1 MEEDKKNKIVNKII
15 PADDLHWCEEENRYV
30 SLSDEE
36 INSIIMTC
44 VKQDITE
51 EKYIYKIVKWAGQV
65 RVGNILLNNFL
76 NDRIKIT
83 GFDGEEPFF
92 NPK

>member
-1 MEEDKKNKIVNKII
+1 
-15 PADDLHWCEEENRYV
+15 
-30 SLSDEE
+30 
-36 INSIIMTC
+36 MTC

>member
-1 MEEDKKNKIVNKII
+1 MEEDKKNKVVNKII
-15 PADDLHWCEEENRYV
+15 PADDLHWCEEEKRYV